1 MDKKILAATLLQALA
16 MAQREGRS
24 ETLDSLVEK
33 LRVRRRDVRGTL
45 TLLHR
50 QGMLDVLH
58 MRLTLSG
65 FAIGSALIGKT
76 LPALRAAPRA
86 STAAA

>member
-1 MDKKILAATLLQALA
+1 

-33 LRVRRRDVRGTL
+33 LRVRRRDIRGTL

-65 FAIGSALIGKT
+65 FAIGSALIGET

>member
-1 MDKKILAATLLQALA
+1 
-16 MAQREGRS
+16 MAQRDGRS
-24 ETLDSLVEK
+24 ETLDTLVEK
-33 LRVRRRDVRGTL
+33 VRVRRRDIRSTL
-45 TLLHR
+45 TVLHG

-76 LPALRAAPRA
+76 LPALRPAPRA

>member
-16 MAQREGRS
+16 MAQRDGRS
-24 ETLDSLVEK
+24 ETLDTLVEK
-33 LRVRRRDVRGTL
+33 VRVRRRDIRSTL
-45 TLLHR
+45 TVLHR

-65 FAIGSALIGKT
+65 FAIGSALI
-76 LPALRAAPRA
+76 